1 MKKNKII
8 VASAIMLLVFIVGG
22 ALALFTDTETK
33 TNTFTV
39 GDVEISL
46 DEPHWVTT
54 DSDSNGVP
62 DAAEGL
68 MPGDSIAKDPVITNT
83 GTNDAYVFA
92 KVEIPCTS
100 DTPAEEIFT
109 YTTNSGWY
117 LMTDGACTSGTA
129 TKVYAYGT
137 SSGMTSLPPTSG
149 SNSTATLF
157 DNIALNSTIN
167 GSETGL
173 SGNKNVVVTGYA
185 VQTTGLGNATTPS
198 DIWTAASFN

>member
-8 VASAIMLLVFIVGG
+8 VAAAIMFAVFIVGG
-22 ALALFTDTETK
+22 AVAFFTDTDTK

-46 DEPHWVTT
+46 TEENWSTT
-54 DSDSNGVP
+54 DADSDGVP

-68 MPGDSIAKDPVITNT
+68 MPGDSVAKDPKITNT
-83 GTNDAYVFA
+83 GSNDAYVFA
-92 KVEIPCTS
+92 KVEIPCTT
-100 DTPAEEIFT
+100 DTPAEEIFS

-117 LMTDGACTSGTA
+117 LMSNGSCSAGTA
-129 TKVYAYGT
+129 TKIYAYGT
-137 SSGMTSLPPTSG
+137 SSAMTTLPPTSG
-149 SNSTATLF
+149 SNATATLF
-157 DNIALNSTIN
+157 DTVSLNSTID

-185 VQTTGLGNATTPS
+185 VQTTGLGSATTPN